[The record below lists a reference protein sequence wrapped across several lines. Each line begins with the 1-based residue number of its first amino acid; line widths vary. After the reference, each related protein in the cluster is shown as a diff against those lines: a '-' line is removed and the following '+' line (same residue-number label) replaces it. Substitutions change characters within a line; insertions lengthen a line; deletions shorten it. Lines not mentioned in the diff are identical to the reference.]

1 MTKPNVVI
9 HKHLSEVS
17 EAMTLLDQAAVIRAV
32 EVLSVVKR
40 TGGRVWL
47 FGNGG
52 SHSTAG
58 HFANDLL
65 KMAHISAVCLGDMS
79 ASLLAFGNDNG
90 WGNMYVD
97 PLKEMCK
104 QGDGVVGISCS
115 GNSENVLNAMQWAQD
130 NGVLTIGL
138 TGLSNDSL
146 MDTLK
151 PEALVHVP
159 VPDIRVQEDVHL
171 MVCHAIVRALQEE
184 GGSE

>member
-1 MTKPNVVI
+1 MEHTI

-17 EAMTLLDQAAVIRAV
+17 EGMTLLDQTAVDGAAC
-32 EVLSVVKR
+32 VLKVVKR

-90 WGNMYVD
+90 WGNMYLD
-97 PLKEMCK
+97 PLKELCK
-104 QGDGVVGISCS
+104 QGDAVVGISCS
-115 GNSENVLNAMQWAQD
+115 GNSENVLNAMKWAQD

-138 TGLSNDSL
+138 TGLSNNSL
-146 MDTLK
+146 MDTLG
-151 PEALVHVP
+151 PDALVHVP
-159 VPDIRVQEDVHL
+159 VADIRVQEDVHL
-171 MVCHAIVRALQEE
+171 MVCHAIVRALQED
-184 GGSE
+184 GGE